1 MDVHNEW
8 STETSIHNA
17 RRIKEI
23 RVTVKLPGL
32 LQISDPLLLE
42 SLCLLGIGISA
53 AWTSPIF
60 FEILRDSL
68 NVTFGSFVSE

>member
-1 MDVHNEW
+1 MDVHKEW
-8 STETSIHNA
+8 STETTIHNA

-23 RVTVKLPGL
+23 RVKVKLPGL
-32 LQISDPLLLE
+32 LQSSDPLLLE

-53 AWTSPIF
+53 AWVSLIF

-68 NVTFGSFVSE
+68 NVMFDSFVSE